1 MTLLILKSLSL
12 MLGTFVLFGWLGW
25 NLARRTHSYHSA
37 FERPS
42 PVFFDAPEVVEA
54 ADAVVPEPA
63 AEARPAPVPASPVS
77 YLDAAAEAFTSGLVV
92 PFKAPETEKLAQKE
106 TEKVADKAPYTPLQ
120 TVSRFETVANSVANP
135 MASNVFIHRE
145 GFSLQRRASSLA
157 SMTPES
163 VQVAVQQ
170 AGTGLEPIRV
180 GVPQGPPDDLT
191 VISGIDEARQK
202 ELNGLGIFYFWQVAG
217 WSPENVA
224 WMSSRILSPE
234 RLVRENWM
242 SQAAR
247 LARLH

>member
-1 MTLLILKSLSL
+1 MTLLILKSMSL
-12 MLGTFVLFGWLGW
+12 MLGAFVLFGWLGW

-42 PVFFDAPEVVEA
+42 PVFFEVPEVLEA
-54 ADAVVPEPA
+54 ADIVVPQPA
-63 AEARPAPVPASPVS
+63 AEAKLELVPASPVS
-77 YLDAAAEAFTSGLVV
+77 YLDAAAEAFTSGVVV
-92 PFKAPETEKLAQKE
+92 PFKAPEAEKEA
-106 TEKVADKAPYTPLQ
+106 EKVVDKAPYTPLQ
-120 TVSRFETVANSVANP
+120 TAPRFETAAASAASLG
-135 MASNVFIHRE
+135 ASNVFIHRE

-170 AGTGLEPIRV
+170 AGSGLEPIRV
-180 GVPQGPPDDLT
+180 GVPQSPPDDLT
-191 VISGIDEARQK
+191 VISGIDEARQT

-224 WMSSRILSPE
+224 WMSSRLLSPE